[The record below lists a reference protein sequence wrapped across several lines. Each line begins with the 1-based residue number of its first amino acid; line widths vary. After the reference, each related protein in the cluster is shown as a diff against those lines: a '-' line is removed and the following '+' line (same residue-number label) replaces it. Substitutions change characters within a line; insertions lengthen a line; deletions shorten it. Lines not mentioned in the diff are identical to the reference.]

1 MLINTVILF
10 IKDLMPI
17 FVLLCLVS
25 TCIAPNRI
33 SYIKLLYVFFASVV
47 GIFATFYFL
56 PVMGELFDGIGIEVI
71 KTFELVFVYFCL
83 LIGCS
88 SLLTKNTIAALQSN
102 LIIVGLV
109 IFTVI
114 NASEFIVFLDSY
126 LANSQS
132 IRDVVA
138 GLSIGLGICL
148 SFSAL
153 VYFSL
158 HWFIKKE
165 LFTLLYIVWALFLS
179 GQISQVVNLLQ
190 QVDMIK
196 SSAALWDSSNL
207 VKDSSEYGHL
217 LKTLFGYEASPSLEF
232 IMLYAA
238 SLLLFIVTFFIKSQ
252 RKVKNKCDRAKENE
266 NVV

>member
-10 IKDLMPI
+10 IKDLLPI

-25 TCIAPNRI
+25 TCITSSRV
-33 SYIKLLYVFFASVV
+33 SYITLFYVFFASVV

-56 PVMGELFDGIGIEVI
+56 PVMGDLFNGMGIEVI
-71 KTFELVFVYFCL
+71 KTLELVLVYLFL

-88 SLLTKNTIAALQSN
+88 SLLHQNTIAAYQII
-102 LIIVGLV
+102 LIVGGLV

-126 LANSQS
+126 LANSES
-132 IRDVVA
+132 IRDVIA

-165 LFTLLYIVWALFLS
+165 LFILLYIVWALFLS
-179 GQISQVVNLLQ
+179 GQISQVVSLLQ

-232 IMLYAA
+232 IMLYTS
-238 SLLLFIVTFFIKSQ
+238 SLLIFFIVFLMKLP
-252 RKVKNKCDRAKENE
+252 RKLQHKLDAGQENE